1 MSTLNF
7 ASLRDLHN
15 SVNNLLH
22 LTIIRQ
28 SLVQKQWVDE
38 VSEASLRMLDTCG
51 ATKDVLLLV
60 KDHLQDLQSTFRRV
74 STGEKKVESKFE
86 AYYLERKKL
95 KKEILKRLSSLKGM
109 KKSKLMASPMDR
121 NLGVVVS
128 VLRGVRVTTMAIVES
143 LVSLMSMPSP
153 KRKSKKWIF
162 SRKSSI
168 FSGKLMRENSIS
180 LWRKCDL
187 SVLQSGKERLE
198 AVDNAIEDL
207 EVELECMFRRLIQ
220 TRVSLL
226 NILTN

>member
-22 LTIIRQ
+22 STSIRR

-38 VSEASLRMLDTCG
+38 VSEASLRMLDACG

-60 KDHLQDLQSTFRRV
+60 KDHLQYLQSTFRRV
-74 STGEKKVESKFE
+74 STGEKNIESKFE

-153 KRKSKKWIF
+153 KRKSKKG
-162 SRKSSI
+162 I

-187 SVLQSGKERLE
+187 NVLQSGKERLE